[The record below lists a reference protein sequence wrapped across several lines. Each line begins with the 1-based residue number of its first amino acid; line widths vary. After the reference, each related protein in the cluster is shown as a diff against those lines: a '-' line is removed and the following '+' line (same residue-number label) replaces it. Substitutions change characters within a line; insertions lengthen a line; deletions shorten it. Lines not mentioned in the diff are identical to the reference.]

1 MIFLQL
7 FYTFFK
13 IGLFGFGGGYAMLS
27 MIQGEVVTRYG
38 WLTAQEFTDIV
49 AISQMTPGPIGIN
62 SATYVGYSTV
72 VEAGYGMAWGIVGS
86 CIATFA
92 VVLPSFILMLTI
104 SKFFIKYQKHP
115 AVEAV
120 FSGLRPAVVGL
131 LASAA
136 LVLMAH
142 ASNYVMPWRAAWN
155 TWSTVLPFFGYAALI
170 GVATMGLVG
179 AVHGYALDRRVSLAA
194 GGFAVFGLALYLVIV
209 GRTDAVEPTASRV
222 LTGDLATWFWGLTVG
237 AGVVLPWGLTLLAR
251 QSRVALTAALF
262 AALVGCAGW
271 QIVVLRLGSA
281 AWSFFAR

>member
-1 MIFLQL
+1 MLYLHL

-136 LVLMAH
+136 LVLMNTENFGSPQQDLYSFIISCFLFAGTFI
-142 ASNYVMPWRAAWN
+142 ASRRYKISPILLI
-155 TWSTVLPFFGYAALI
+155 VLCG
-170 GVATMGLVG
+170 
-179 AVHGYALDRRVSLAA
+179 AA
-194 GGFAVFGLALYLVIV
+194 GALLY
-209 GRTDAVEPTASRV
+209 
-222 LTGDLATWFWGLTVG
+222 
-237 AGVVLPWGLTLLAR
+237 
-251 QSRVALTAALF
+251 
-262 AALVGCAGW
+262 
-271 QIVVLRLGSA
+271 
-281 AWSFFAR
+281 